1 MVCVVSFPDR
11 IFDEFPAQIFDG
23 FSAQI
28 FDGFPAQ
35 IFDGFPG
42 QIFDGFPGHI
52 FDGFPGQILWWHF
65 MLFFLIIV
73 YLVHT
78 SHDCHVI
85 FHLQPGKKIKLS
97 AKLSKCVNYVQ
108 SIHFK
113 GFQFIDDGK

>member
-1 MVCVVSFPDR
+1 MLKRFEHGKAVEIRNGIMFN
-11 IFDEFPAQIFDG
+11 FY
-23 FSAQI
+23 
-28 FDGFPAQ
+28 
-35 IFDGFPG
+35 PG
-42 QIFDGFPGHI
+42 LPHI
-52 FDGFPGQILWWHF
+52 KFFVKF
-65 MLFFLIIV
+65 VFFLIIV